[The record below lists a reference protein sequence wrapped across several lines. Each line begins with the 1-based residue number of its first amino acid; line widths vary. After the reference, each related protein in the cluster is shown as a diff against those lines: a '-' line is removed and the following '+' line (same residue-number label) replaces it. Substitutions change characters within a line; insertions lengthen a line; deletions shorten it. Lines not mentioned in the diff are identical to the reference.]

1 MTPPAD
7 PLTDV
12 VLDELRAL
20 AAEPGAPAVRVLQI
34 GAGAAG
40 RTAALLDR
48 LGALAVPVEEYRCT
62 DVDDAALRGLRAAVT
77 DPGYLRLDRL
87 DPRQPLDGQGVAPG
101 SYDLLIVPDG
111 FGAAGEYRRA
121 VRTVKAALARDALL
135 VLRDAAA
142 GSEPGGA
149 VLSTEGFTDVE
160 VLGHGATRVL
170 VGRSDGLVRR
180 DAPDTGAPARTAG
193 AAGAVRTPAPTG
205 EHGRIVRQTVIDT
218 LADALG
224 LAAGQVEPDVSFA
237 DFGLNSV
244 SGVRFLHSLNEA
256 LGTRLESTVIFDYSS
271 ADRLAAHILAEGL
284 VAAPAPPA
292 VTPARTPTPAPA
304 PVVVSAP
311 APRTPTAADGVAV
324 IGMSGQFAHS
334 ENLDQLWAHLRDGDS
349 LVDEVTRWD
358 LDAFYARFPASEHG
372 YCRRASLLDGVDLFD
387 PQFFGISGLEA
398 TYMDP
403 QQRLFLEQ
411 SWAAL
416 EDAGHVGAGAAGLA
430 CGVFAGYNGSDY
442 HHLCGVNPPAQAM
455 WGNAASVL
463 SARIAYFLDLQGPA
477 LTIDTACSSS
487 LVAIQLA
494 CQGLT
499 IGELDLALAGGVY
512 VSSTPGFMLG
522 ASQAGMLSPDGTC
535 YSFDSRANG
544 FVPGE
549 GVGVLVLKRLAD
561 ALADGDHI
569 HGVIRGW
576 GTNQD
581 GATNGI
587 TAPSAR
593 SQERLE
599 RHVYDRFGIDP
610 AGIGMVEA
618 HGSATPLGDPIEFQ
632 ALSRAFAAHT
642 DARGYCA
649 LGSIK
654 TNVGHT
660 TSAAGVAGALRVL
673 LALRHH
679 QIPPSLNFDR
689 PNPQIDFTQSP
700 FYLNTKTV
708 DWPAPDGGAP
718 RRGAVSS
725 FGLSG
730 TNAHLVIEEAPPV
743 TDRHRPRSA
752 HLIVLSARSPE
763 QLREQAERLAAH
775 CADQPGLDL
784 GDAAFTLLTGR
795 RRLRHRLACVAGD
808 PAELAGALRGYVRGE
823 RPAGVLT
830 GHVAADEP
838 ERAMLRRFGEQCV
851 RDSRDRE
858 GSELA
863 EHLQAVG
870 ELFVQ
875 GYELDYAGLFAGDR
889 YRRVPLPTYPFARER
904 YWAPGPGTPELPA
917 APVAAAVVVDAPVG
931 DVDDVPGALTASVA
945 GLLALP
951 ADRIDPDAPLL
962 AHGFDSI
969 NAVAL
974 SRHVRDVYGADLS
987 ARDIFEGGTLRA
999 VIGLVTGMIDAGA
1012 TPAVPAV
1019 PAAADPAQAGPLSA
1033 GQGVLWAVQQLA
1045 PHSTAYHLPHAF
1057 RIRGPVDPEALRTA
1071 LLRLAD
1077 RHPALRATFTVEGAE
1092 PVQRADG
1099 APPALELLDARY
1111 RGNGQIAAMLRD
1123 RTDAPFDLER
1133 GPLLRAHLLTR
1144 ADDDHILLTVTH
1156 HLVFDGT
1163 SLMVFMRELTVLYLA
1178 ARSGRELPLPAL
1190 EASYADFVAW
1200 ERGYLAGE
1208 RGGRDAGY
1216 WRDRLADPPPA
1227 LRLPTDRPR
1236 GEATRF
1242 SGAVLERQLPAELTG
1257 RIADLALATGASPF
1271 VVMLGAF
1278 AAELRHWS
1286 GQDELLIGTPLQ
1298 GRPERRFEG
1307 LIGYFMN
1314 QVPIRVRAGAGQTFA
1329 ALTADVRTAVY
1340 EAFDHG
1346 EYPVSELGLGAAADV
1361 RVTFVFQNWLEDP
1374 RRALRPD
1381 GDVADADLLPL
1392 EPILGLHQQGMFD
1405 LTLELVRTGEAYTM
1419 LLLYNPELFDPAT
1432 VDGFAGRYADRL
1444 AAACDDATVVLGP
1457 VPQAAPS
1464 PSPSLEPAPA
1474 ATEADVRAV
1483 VTAAFQEALGV
1494 DDIDPADNFFDL
1506 GGHSVLLVNLTL
1518 KLRAALG
1525 RDVQSVELFQNP
1537 TIDALVRHLSPASTG
1552 PSYERSRRK
1561 GLARRAALAR
1571 MAVPA

>member
-1 MTPPAD
+1 
-7 PLTDV
+7 
-12 VLDELRAL
+12 
-20 AAEPGAPAVRVLQI
+20 
-34 GAGAAG
+34 
-40 RTAALLDR
+40 
-48 LGALAVPVEEYRCT
+48 
-62 DVDDAALRGLRAAVT
+62 
-77 DPGYLRLDRL
+77 
-87 DPRQPLDGQGVAPG
+87 
-101 SYDLLIVPDG
+101 
-111 FGAAGEYRRA
+111 
-121 VRTVKAALARDALL
+121 
-135 VLRDAAA
+135 
-142 GSEPGGA
+142 
-149 VLSTEGFTDVE
+149 
-160 VLGHGATRVL
+160 
-170 VGRSDGLVRR
+170 
-180 DAPDTGAPARTAG
+180 
-193 AAGAVRTPAPTG
+193 
-205 EHGRIVRQTVIDT
+205 
-218 LADALG
+218 
-224 LAAGQVEPDVSFA
+224 
-237 DFGLNSV
+237 
-244 SGVRFLHSLNEA
+244 
-256 LGTRLESTVIFDYSS
+256 
-271 ADRLAAHILAEGL
+271 
-284 VAAPAPPA
+284 
-292 VTPARTPTPAPA
+292 
-304 PVVVSAP
+304 
-311 APRTPTAADGVAV
+311 VAV
-324 IGMSGQFAHS
+324 IGMSGRFAHS
-334 ENLDQLWAHLRDGDS
+334 EDLDQLWAHLRAGDS

-416 EDAGHVGAGAAGLA
+416 EDAGHVGAGAGGLA

-494 CQGLT
+494 CQGLNT
-499 IGELDLALAGGVY
+499 GELDLALAGGVY
-512 VSSTPGFMLG
+512 VSSTPGFLLG

-561 ALADGDHI
+561 AVADGDHI

-632 ALSRAFAAHT
+632 ALTRAFAAHT

-673 LALRHH
+673 LALRHRE
-679 QIPPSLNFDR
+679 IPPSLHFEQ
-689 PNPQIDFTQSP
+689 PNPKIDFEASP
-700 FYLNTKTV
+700 FYVNTEPV
-708 DWPAPDGGAP
+708 DWPAPAGAP

-730 TNAHLVIEEAPPV
+730 TNAHLVIEEAPPI
-743 TDRHRPRSA
+743 TEGHRPRSA
-752 HLIVLSARSPE
+752 YLIALSARSPE
-763 QLREQAERLAAH
+763 QLRQQAERLAAH
-775 CADQPGLDL
+775 CDGRPGLDL

-795 RRLRHRLACVAGD
+795 RRLRHRLACVATD
-808 PAELAGALRGYVRGE
+808 PAELAGALRGYLRGE

-830 GHVAADEP
+830 GHVTPGEP

-851 RDSRDRE
+851 RDSLDRE
-858 GSELA
+858 GGELT
-863 EHLQAVG
+863 EHLQTVG

-889 YRRVPLPTYPFARER
+889 FRRVPLPTYPFARER
-904 YWAPGPGTPELPA
+904 YWAPGPGVPEPPA
-917 APVAAAVVVDAPVG
+917 PIDAATEKPVAAVPVAGMPVAAVPVAA
-931 DVDDVPGALTASVA
+931 VPIVAAADDVPGGLTASVA

-987 ARDIFEGGTLRA
+987 ARDIFESGTLRA
-999 VIGLVTGMIDAGA
+999 VIRLVTEMVDAGA
-1012 TPAVPAV
+1012 TPPPA
-1019 PAAADPAQAGPLSA
+1019 PAAAAVADPAQAGPLSA

-1057 RIRGPVDPEALRTA
+1057 RIRGAVDPEALRTA
-1071 LLRLAD
+1071 LRRLAE
-1077 RHPALRATFTVEGAE
+1077 RHPVLRATFTVAGAE

-1163 SLMVFMRELTVLYLA
+1163 SLMILMRELTVLYLA
-1178 ARSGRELPLPAL
+1178 ARSGRDLPLPAP
-1190 EASYADFVAW
+1190 EATYADFVEW
-1200 ERGYLAGE
+1200 ERAYLAGE
-1208 RGGRDAGY
+1208 RGARDAGY
-1216 WRDRLADPPPA
+1216 WRDRLADPPAP

-1236 GEATRF
+1236 GAAGRF
-1242 SGAVLERQLPAELTG
+1242 SGAVLERPLPAELTG
-1257 RIADLALATGASPF
+1257 RIADLAVATGASPF

-1307 LIGYFMN
+1307 VIGYFMN
-1314 QVPIRVRAGAGQTFA
+1314 QVPIRVRAGAGQSFA

-1346 EYPVSELGLGAAADV
+1346 EYPVSQLGLGSAADV

-1374 RRALRPD
+1374 RRALRPG

-1419 LLLYNPELFDPAT
+1419 LLLFNPELFDQSTVEGFADRYATRLTAVCENAAT
-1432 VDGFAGRYADRL
+1432 VPE
-1444 AAACDDATVVLGP
+1444 P
-1457 VPQAAPS
+1457 VPQ
-1464 PSPSLEPAPA
+1464 A

-1483 VTAAFQEALGV
+1483 VTALFQDALGV

-1561 GLARRAALAR
+1561 GQARRAALAR